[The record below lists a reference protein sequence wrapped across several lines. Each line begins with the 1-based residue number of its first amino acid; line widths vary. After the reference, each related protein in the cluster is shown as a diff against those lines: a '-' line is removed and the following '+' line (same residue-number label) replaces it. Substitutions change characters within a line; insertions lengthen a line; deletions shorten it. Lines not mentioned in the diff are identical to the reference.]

1 MEPTTL
7 GRYQIERVLG
17 KGAMGVV
24 YLARDPVIGRA
35 LALKT
40 LTVPGEIE
48 EALEFSRRFMR
59 EAQAAGRLNHPG
71 IVTVHDTGVDE
82 ATGFPYIAMEY
93 IEGRSLKDTLRSGQT
108 FAFSEVARIA
118 AALAGAL
125 DYAHQ
130 KGVVHRDIKPANIIL
145 TPQGTVKITDFGV
158 ARLESSNLT
167 TTGQFI
173 GTPNYMSPEQ
183 VIGAG
188 IDGRSDLFSLGV
200 VLFELLTG
208 ARPFAGSSLTEVTYK
223 IVHEPP
229 PIPSQA
235 RPGLPSAFNPIVL
248 KLLEKDPAKRY
259 ARGADAARALDALR
273 RVLQGMPTDPARWAP
288 AGSAAGTPLVA
299 VAVAPTATR
308 ATELSVP
315 ADREPDAGEPAA
327 TVSPSAAR
335 PDDRGSSAAA
345 SQPSIWQLPI
355 ETRWVVLLTSVAAL
369 IPAAIIAVLLLRID
383 RGPFLTPPA
392 GEPARRHHIGML
404 LREAAAALAAGRA
417 GTAASLAAEA
427 AAGAPYSPVARDLR
441 RRALQAQASERDIT
455 TKIAQARRLQEEGKE
470 LLRQGR
476 HREALGRFE
485 SALELVP
492 DDPLA
497 REYRDLARER
507 VRSPRLP
514 ATGPTPAPVVF
525 AAPTPEAVG
534 TAKLDIYFNS
544 PIAVGTVVVRLD
556 DQPLANKPFDF
567 RTRGF
572 LGMWKNSSG
581 EFRDSVSV
589 PSGRHTLAVRLLDG
603 KGSVLGEQSL
613 PAQFAID
620 GRYSIRIDMDSQ
632 QAVPRFSLRGRA
644 R

>member
-7 GRYQIERVLG
+7 GRYEIERVLG

-40 LTVPGEIE
+40 LTVPGEVE
-48 EALEFSRRFMR
+48 EAQEFSRRFMR

-82 ATGFPYIAMEY
+82 ATGFPFIAMEY
-93 IEGRSLKDTLRSGQT
+93 IEGRTLKDTLRSGQT
-108 FAFSEVARIA
+108 FAYSDVARIV

-130 KGVVHRDIKPANIIL
+130 KGVVHRDIKPANILL
-145 TPQGTVKITDFGV
+145 TPRGAVKITDFGV

-183 VIGAG
+183 VTGGA

-208 ARPFAGSSLTEVTYK
+208 SRPFAGSSLTEVTYK

-259 ARGADAARALDALR
+259 ARGADAARALEALR
-273 RVLQGMPTDPARWAP
+273 RVLQGKPTDPPRWAP
-288 AGSAAGTPLVA
+288 AGPAPTPGLIEVAA
-299 VAVAPTATR
+299 APTATR
-308 ATELSVP
+308 ATELAAP
-315 ADREPDAGEPAA
+315 ADTEPGAAG
-327 TVSPSAAR
+327 
-335 PDDRGSSAAA
+335 AAA
-345 SQPSIWQLPI
+345 SPSSATLQRDPGPVSEAAPPSVWHLPI
-355 ETRWVVLLTSVAAL
+355 ETRWVVALISVAAL
-369 IPAAIIAVLLLRID
+369 IPAAIVVMLVLRID
-383 RGPFLTPPA
+383 RRPMLTPPV

-404 LREAAAALAAGRA
+404 LREATVALAEGRA
-417 GTAASLAAEA
+417 STAAGLASEA
-427 AAGAPYSPVARDLR
+427 AAGAPYSPIARDLR
-441 RRALQAQASERDIT
+441 ARALAAQATERDAT
-455 TKIAQARRLQEEGKE
+455 TRIGQSRKLQEEGKD

-476 HREALGRFE
+476 HREALTRFE
-485 SALELVP
+485 AAIELTP

-497 REYRDLARER
+497 LEYRDLARER
-507 VRSPRLP
+507 GRSPH
-514 ATGPTPAPVVF
+514 AVAAQPTPAPAVF
-525 AAPTPEAVG
+525 ASPTPEAVG
-534 TAKLDIYFNS
+534 TATLELYFNS
-544 PIAVGTVVVRLD
+544 PIAVGSVEVKLD
-556 DQPLANKPFDF
+556 DQPLANKRFDF
-567 RTRGF
+567 RTRGI
-572 LGMWKNSSG
+572 LGIWKDAGG

-603 KGSVLGEQSL
+603 KGSALGDQSL
-613 PAQFAID
+613 PAEFARG
-620 GRYSIRIDMDSQ
+620 GRYSLRIDMDSK